1 MPQSNMEIQRAA
13 AFYHFYSIMKVQTI
27 LNDWIKSL
35 LALSQNG
42 RQRLK
47 KKKLLTQFLLARQL
61 VLWVLSQWQQG
72 LLVE

>member
-1 MPQSNMEIQRAA
+1 MPQSNMEIPRAA
-13 AFYHFYSIMKVQTI
+13 AFCHFYSIMKVQTI

-61 VLWVLSQWQQG
+61 VLWVLQE

>member
-1 MPQSNMEIQRAA
+1 MPQSNMEIPRAA
-13 AFYHFYSIMKVQTI
+13 AFCHFYRIMKVQTI

-61 VLWVLSQWQQG
+61 VLWVLQE